1 MFFHTS
7 KVRNPHMDEDSE
19 SYKFKPQLFF
29 FFANFHSSVVCCFVC
44 CKVTNGSRGPQVWC
58 THLYVT
64 SYLGQEGPD
73 LSAQQVTKHEQMDVS
88 WIM

>member
-1 MFFHTS
+1 
-7 KVRNPHMDEDSE
+7 MDEDSE

-29 FFANFHSSVVCCFVC
+29 FFANFHSSVVCCFVR